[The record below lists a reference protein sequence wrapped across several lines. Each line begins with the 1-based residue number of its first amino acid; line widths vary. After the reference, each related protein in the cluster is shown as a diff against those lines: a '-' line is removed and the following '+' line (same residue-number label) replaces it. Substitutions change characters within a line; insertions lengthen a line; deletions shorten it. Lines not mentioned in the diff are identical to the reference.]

1 MPFVGPTRRKR
12 SHQAAIAAAQQVLVP
27 LQSNQQKAHFSLAYV
42 QAIASQAGHALSAVS
57 QDVDTL
63 AFDVTLEF
71 AEAGIRI
78 QLKCSAVRHFNKAG
92 TLQFPV
98 EEPWIR
104 KWGMNHNPTYCI
116 LVMVPS
122 TISDW
127 IAHRQLG
134 SYQPLASPET
144 LFRASAYWARVDR
157 LDASASSITFSRR
170 QRFTADTVR
179 RWREDLH
186 NGYSCEGGAHD

>member
-1 MPFVGPTRRKR
+1 M
-12 SHQAAIAAAQQVLVP
+12 LVP

-42 QAIASQAGHALSAVS
+42 QSIASQAGHAISAVS

-63 AFDVTLEF
+63 AFDATLEF

-78 QLKCSAVRHFNKAG
+78 QLKCSAVRHFNRSG

-98 EEPWIR
+98 EEPWVR
-104 KWGMNHNPTYCI
+104 KWGRNRNPAYCI
-116 LVMVPS
+116 LVMVPP

-127 IAHRQLG
+127 IAHRTYRG
-134 SYQPLASPET
+134 TQPPTLAET
-144 LFRASAYWARVDR
+144 LVRASAYWSRVDR
-157 LDASASSITFSRR
+157 LDATASSITFSRR

-179 RWREDLH
+179 GWREDLH
-186 NGYSCEGGAHD
+186 NGYSCAGGAHD